1 VTFKYI
7 YSRSVFYIRAMTVS
21 HKKDSLPTYVTE
33 GVNKFS
39 DCQYD

>member
-1 VTFKYI
+1 
-7 YSRSVFYIRAMTVS
+7 MTVS

-39 DCQYD
+39 DCQYDWKQHKNAQNPI